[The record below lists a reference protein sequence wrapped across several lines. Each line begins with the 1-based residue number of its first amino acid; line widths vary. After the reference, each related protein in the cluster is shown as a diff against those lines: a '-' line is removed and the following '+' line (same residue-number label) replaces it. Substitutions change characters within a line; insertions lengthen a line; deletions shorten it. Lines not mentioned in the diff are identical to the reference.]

1 MSKIP
6 PQRISALF
14 HVFKLFNSNHVI
26 YNFIIYNLQ
35 ISIFGAKV
43 RKIPLPLF
51 LSLKCCHIMNK
62 LLKLSCLSLFLAL
75 VICSCSSPQK
85 YSYETVPNDPL
96 KARIYTLDNGL
107 KVYLTVNKET
117 PRIQTF
123 IAVRVGGKNDPAET
137 TGLAHYFEHLMF
149 KGTDKYGTQDYA
161 TEKPLLDQIEQQFE
175 IYRKTTDE
183 TERKAIYH
191 TIDSLSY
198 EASKYAIPNEYDK
211 LMAAIGSTGSNAYT
225 WYDQTVY
232 QEDIPSNQ
240 IENWA
245 KIQADRFENNVIR
258 GFHTELEAV
267 YEEKNM
273 SLTRD
278 NSKIQEAIFSSLF
291 PKHPYGTQTVLGTQE
306 NLKNPS
312 ITNIKNYYKQW
323 YVPNNMAICMSGD
336 LDPDETIAMI
346 DKYFGSLKPNP
357 ELPKLDLPKEDPIT
371 APIVKEVLGPDAE
384 SVALAWRFPGA
395 SSKDFEI
402 LQVVSQVLYN
412 GQAGLIDLNLNQQQK
427 VLNSYG
433 YPMGLADYSALIL
446 GGQPKQ
452 GQTLEE
458 VKDLLLSEIKKL
470 RTGEFDEKMLQANIN
485 NFKLNELQS
494 MESNE
499 GRADMFVN
507 SFIDGT
513 NWEDEVTAIDRM
525 AKLTKEDIAAFANQ
539 YLKEDNYAVIYKK
552 QGKDPNEKKMTKPE
566 ITPIV
571 SNRDVTSPF
580 LTSIQESVVKPI
592 EPVFLDFKKDMS
604 QLTAKS
610 DIPVLYKQNV
620 ANDLFQ
626 LIYVFD
632 MGNNNDKA
640 LGTAFDYLE
649 YLGTSDMTP
658 EELKSEF
665 YRLAC
670 TFYVSPG
677 NERTYVVL
685 SGLNENMPAAMQ
697 LFEKLLAD
705 AQVNKEAYE
714 NLVEDILKA
723 RTDAKLNQGKNFS
736 RLMNYAMYGPQSPAT
751 NVLTE
756 AELISMNPQELV
768 DRIHNQNNYKHRI
781 LYYGPSSS
789 KDLLATID
797 QYHQVPA
804 VLKDIPA
811 GNEYPYLET
820 PTTKVLIAPYEA
832 KQIYMAQISNLDKK
846 YDPAIEPTRE
856 LYNEYFG
863 GGMNSIVFQEMR
875 ETRGLAYSAWAGM
888 LPPNYLKYP
897 YTIRT
902 QIATQND
909 KMIDAVNTFNDI
921 INNMPESEAAFKL
934 AKEGLINRM
943 RTDRIIKSDI
953 IWTYIN
959 AQDLGQ
965 NVDPRIKLYND
976 VQTMTLKDI
985 VDFQKEWV
993 KGRTYVYCI
1002 LGDKKDL
1009 DMNKLKA
1016 VGPIEEL
1023 TQQQI
1028 FGY

>member
-1 MSKIP
+1 
-6 PQRISALF
+6 
-14 HVFKLFNSNHVI
+14 
-26 YNFIIYNLQ
+26 
-35 ISIFGAKV
+35 
-43 RKIPLPLF
+43 
-51 LSLKCCHIMNK
+51 MNK
-62 LLKLSCLSLFLAL
+62 RLKLSCFSLLLAL
-75 VICSCSSPQK
+75 VIGSCSAPEK

-123 IAVRVGGKNDPAET
+123 VAVRVGGKNDPAET

-149 KGTDKYGTQDYA
+149 KGTDKFGTQDYA
-161 TEKPLLDQIEQQFE
+161 TEKPLLDAIEQQFE

-183 TERKAIYH
+183 AERKAIYH

-245 KIQADRFENNVIR
+245 KIQSDRFENNVIR

-278 NSKIQEAIFSSLF
+278 NEKVQEAIFSSLF

-336 LDPDETIAMI
+336 LDPEKTIALI
-346 DKYFGSLKPNP
+346 DKYFGRQQPNP
-357 ELPKLDLPKEDPIT
+357 ELPKLNLPKEEPISQ
-371 APIVKEVLGPDAE
+371 PVVKDVLGPDAE
-384 SVALAWRFPGA
+384 SIALAWRFPGA
-395 SSKDFEI
+395 SDKDFET

-412 GQAGLIDLNLNQQQK
+412 GTAGLIDLNLNQQQK

-433 YPMGLADYSALIL
+433 YPMGLADYSVLLL
-446 GGQPKQ
+446 GGLPKQ
-452 GQTLEE
+452 GQTLDE
-458 VKDLLLSEIKKL
+458 VKDLLLKEINKL
-470 RTGEFDEKMLQANIN
+470 RTGDFDDKMLEANIN
-485 NFKLNELQS
+485 NFKLAQLQS

-499 GRADMFVN
+499 GRADMFVS
-507 SFIDGT
+507 SFINGT
-513 NWEDEVTAIDRM
+513 DWKDEVNAIDRM
-525 AKLTKEDIAAFANQ
+525 SKLTKEDIVAFANK
-539 YLKEDNYAVIYKK
+539 YLKENNYAAIYKK

-566 ITPIV
+566 ITPII
-571 SNRDVTSPF
+571 SNRDVASPF
-580 LTSIQESVVKPI
+580 LVEIQESAVQPI
-592 EPVFLDFKKDMS
+592 EPVFLDFKKDLN

-610 DIPVLYKQNV
+610 DIPILYKQNV
-620 ANDLFQ
+620 TNDLFQ

-632 MGNNNDKA
+632 MGNNHDKA

-670 TFYVSPG
+670 TFFVSPG

-685 SGLNENMPAAMQ
+685 SGLNENMPDAMQ

-705 AQVNKEAYE
+705 AQVNQEAYI
-714 NLVEDILKA
+714 NMAGDILKA
-723 RTDAKLNQGKNFS
+723 RADEKLNQGKNFS
-736 RLMNYAMYGPQSPAT
+736 RLMSYAMYGPDSPTT
-751 NVLTE
+751 NLLTE
-756 AELISMNPQELV
+756 AELTKLNPQELV
-768 DRIHNQNNYKHRI
+768 DRIHNQNSYKHRI

-789 KDLLATID
+789 KDLLAIIN
-797 QYHQVPA
+797 QHHQVPET
-804 VLKDIPA
+804 LKDIPA

-820 PTTKVLIAPYEA
+820 PATKVLIAPYDA

-846 YDPAIEPTRE
+846 YNPAIEPVRE

-888 LPPNYLKYP
+888 MAPSYLKYP
-897 YTIRT
+897 YVLRT

-934 AKEGLINRM
+934 AKDGLINRM
-943 RTDRIIKSDI
+943 RTDRIIKGDI
-953 IWTYIN
+953 IWSYID

-965 NVDPRIKLYND
+965 SVDPRIKLYND
-976 VQTMTLKDI
+976 VQNMTLKDI
-985 VDFQKEWV
+985 ADFQKQWV

-1009 DMNKLKA
+1009 ELDKLKT

-1023 TQQQI
+1023 TQKQI

>member
-1 MSKIP
+1 
-6 PQRISALF
+6 
-14 HVFKLFNSNHVI
+14 
-26 YNFIIYNLQ
+26 
-35 ISIFGAKV
+35 
-43 RKIPLPLF
+43 
-51 LSLKCCHIMNK
+51 MNK
-62 LLKLSCLSLFLAL
+62 RLKLSCFSLLLAL
-75 VICSCSSPQK
+75 VIGSCSAPEK

-123 IAVRVGGKNDPAET
+123 VAVRVGGKNDPAET

-149 KGTDKYGTQDYA
+149 KGTDKFGTQDYA
-161 TEKPLLDQIEQQFE
+161 TEKPLLDAIEQQFE

-183 TERKAIYH
+183 AERKAIYH

-211 LMAAIGSTGSNAYT
+211 LMATIGSTGSNAYT

-245 KIQADRFENNVIR
+245 KIQSDRFENNVIR

-278 NSKIQEAIFSSLF
+278 NEKVQEAIFSSLF

-336 LDPDETIAMI
+336 LDPEKTIALI
-346 DKYFGSLKPNP
+346 DKYFGRQQPNP
-357 ELPKLDLPKEDPIT
+357 ELPKLNLPKEEPISQ
-371 APIVKEVLGPDAE
+371 PVVKDVLGPDAE
-384 SVALAWRFPGA
+384 SIALAWRFPGA
-395 SSKDFEI
+395 SDKDFET

-412 GQAGLIDLNLNQQQK
+412 GTAGLIDLNLNQQQK

-433 YPMGLADYSALIL
+433 YPMGLADYSVLLL
-446 GGQPKQ
+446 GGLPKQ
-452 GQTLEE
+452 GQTLDE
-458 VKDLLLSEIKKL
+458 VKDLLLKEINKL
-470 RTGEFDEKMLQANIN
+470 RTGDFDDKMLEANIN
-485 NFKLNELQS
+485 NFKLAQLQS

-499 GRADMFVN
+499 GRADMFVS
-507 SFIDGT
+507 SFINGT
-513 NWEDEVTAIDRM
+513 DWKDEVNAIDRM
-525 AKLTKEDIAAFANQ
+525 SKLTKEDIVAFANK
-539 YLKEDNYAVIYKK
+539 YLKENNYAAIYKK

-566 ITPIV
+566 ITPII
-571 SNRDVTSPF
+571 SNRDVASPF
-580 LTSIQESVVKPI
+580 LAEIQESAVQPI
-592 EPVFLDFKKDMS
+592 EPVFLDFKKDLN

-610 DIPVLYKQNV
+610 DIPILYKQNV
-620 ANDLFQ
+620 TNDLFQ

-632 MGNNNDKA
+632 MGNNHDKA

-670 TFYVSPG
+670 TFFVSPG

-685 SGLNENMPAAMQ
+685 SGLNENMPDAMQ

-705 AQVNKEAYE
+705 AQVNQEAYI
-714 NLVEDILKA
+714 NMAGDILKA
-723 RTDAKLNQGKNFS
+723 RADEKLNQGKNFS
-736 RLMNYAMYGPQSPAT
+736 RLVSYAMYGPDSPTT
-751 NVLTE
+751 NLLTE
-756 AELISMNPQELV
+756 AELTKLNPQELV
-768 DRIHNQNNYKHRI
+768 DRIHNQNSYKHRI

-789 KDLLATID
+789 KDLLAIIN
-797 QYHQVPA
+797 QHHQVPET
-804 VLKDIPA
+804 LKDIPA

-820 PTTKVLIAPYEA
+820 PATKVLIAPYDA

-846 YDPAIEPTRE
+846 YDPVIEPVRE

-888 LPPNYLKYP
+888 MAPSYLKYP
-897 YTIRT
+897 YVLRT

-934 AKEGLINRM
+934 AKDGLINRM
-943 RTDRIIKSDI
+943 RTDRIIKGDI
-953 IWTYIN
+953 IWSYID

-976 VQTMTLKDI
+976 VQNMTLKDI
-985 VDFQKEWV
+985 ADFQKQWV

-1009 DMNKLKA
+1009 ELDKLKT

-1023 TQQQI
+1023 TQKQI

>member
-1 MSKIP
+1 
-6 PQRISALF
+6 
-14 HVFKLFNSNHVI
+14 
-26 YNFIIYNLQ
+26 
-35 ISIFGAKV
+35 
-43 RKIPLPLF
+43 
-51 LSLKCCHIMNK
+51 MNK
-62 LLKLSCLSLFLAL
+62 RLKLSCFSLLLAL
-75 VICSCSSPQK
+75 VIGSCSAPEK

-149 KGTDKYGTQDYA
+149 KGTDKFGTQDYA
-161 TEKPLLDQIEQQFE
+161 TEKPLLDAIEQQFE

-183 TERKAIYH
+183 AERKAIYH

-245 KIQADRFENNVIR
+245 KIQSDRFENNVIR

-278 NSKIQEAIFSSLF
+278 NSKVQEAIFSSLF

-336 LDPDETIAMI
+336 LDPEKTIALI
-346 DKYFGSLKPNP
+346 DQYFGQQQPNP
-357 ELPKLDLPKEDPIT
+357 ELPKLNLPKEEPISQ
-371 APIVKEVLGPDAE
+371 PVVKDVLGPDAE
-384 SVALAWRFPGA
+384 SIALAWRFPGA
-395 SSKDFEI
+395 SDKDFET

-412 GQAGLIDLNLNQQQK
+412 GAAGLIDLNLNQQQK

-433 YPMGLADYSALIL
+433 YPMGLADYSVLLL
-446 GGQPKQ
+446 GGLPKQ
-452 GQTLEE
+452 GQTLDE
-458 VKDLLLSEIKKL
+458 VKDLLLKEISKL
-470 RTGEFDEKMLQANIN
+470 RTGDFDDKMLEANIN
-485 NFKLNELQS
+485 NFKLAELQS

-499 GRADMFVN
+499 GRADMFVS
-507 SFIDGT
+507 SFINGT
-513 NWEDEVTAIDRM
+513 DWKDEVSAIDRM
-525 AKLTKEDIAAFANQ
+525 SKLTKEDIVAFANK
-539 YLKEDNYAVIYKK
+539 YLKEDNYAAIYKK
-552 QGKDPNEKKMTKPE
+552 QGKDPDEKKMTKPE
-566 ITPIV
+566 ITPII
-571 SNRDVTSPF
+571 SNRDVASPF
-580 LTSIQESVVKPI
+580 LVEVQESAVQPI
-592 EPVFLDFKKDMS
+592 EPVFLDFKKDLN

-632 MGNNNDKA
+632 MGNNHDKA

-658 EELKSEF
+658 KELKSEF

-670 TFYVSPG
+670 TFYVNPG
-677 NERTYVVL
+677 SERTYVVL

-705 AQVNKEAYE
+705 AQVNQEAYT
-714 NLVEDILKA
+714 NMTGDILKA
-723 RTDAKLNQGKNFS
+723 RADAKLNQGKNFS
-736 RLMNYAMYGPQSPAT
+736 RLVSYAMYGPDSPTT
-751 NVLTE
+751 NLLTE
-756 AELISMNPQELV
+756 AELANMNPQELV
-768 DRIHNQNNYKHRI
+768 DRIHNQNSYKHRI

-789 KDLLATID
+789 KDLLTTIN
-797 QYHQVPA
+797 QYHQIPET
-804 VLKDIPA
+804 LKDIPA

-820 PTTKVLIAPYEA
+820 PATKILVAPYDA

-846 YDPAIEPTRE
+846 YDPAIEPVRE

-888 LPPNYLKYP
+888 MPPSYLKYP
-897 YTIRT
+897 YVLRT

-934 AKEGLINRM
+934 AKDGLINRM
-943 RTDRIIKSDI
+943 RTDRIIKGDI
-953 IWTYIN
+953 IWSYID

-965 NVDPRIKLYND
+965 SVDPRIKLYND
-976 VQTMTLKDI
+976 VQNMTLKDI
-985 VDFQKEWV
+985 ADFQKQWV

-1009 DMNKLKA
+1009 ELDKLKT

-1023 TQQQI
+1023 TQKQI

>member
-96 KARIYTLDNGL
+96 KARIYTLGNGL

-183 TERKAIYH
+183 AERKAIYH

>member
-1 MSKIP
+1 
-6 PQRISALF
+6 
-14 HVFKLFNSNHVI
+14 
-26 YNFIIYNLQ
+26 
-35 ISIFGAKV
+35 
-43 RKIPLPLF
+43 
-51 LSLKCCHIMNK
+51 
-62 LLKLSCLSLFLAL
+62 
-75 VICSCSSPQK
+75 
-85 YSYETVPNDPL
+85 
-96 KARIYTLDNGL
+96 
-107 KVYLTVNKET
+107 
-117 PRIQTF
+117 
-123 IAVRVGGKNDPAET
+123 
-137 TGLAHYFEHLMF
+137 
-149 KGTDKYGTQDYA
+149 
-161 TEKPLLDQIEQQFE
+161 
-175 IYRKTTDE
+175 
-183 TERKAIYH
+183 
-191 TIDSLSY
+191 
-198 EASKYAIPNEYDK
+198 
-211 LMAAIGSTGSNAYT
+211 
-225 WYDQTVY
+225 
-232 QEDIPSNQ
+232 
-240 IENWA
+240 
-245 KIQADRFENNVIR
+245 
-258 GFHTELEAV
+258 
-267 YEEKNM
+267 
-273 SLTRD
+273 
-278 NSKIQEAIFSSLF
+278 
-291 PKHPYGTQTVLGTQE
+291 
-306 NLKNPS
+306 
-312 ITNIKNYYKQW
+312 
-323 YVPNNMAICMSGD
+323 
-336 LDPDETIAMI
+336 
-346 DKYFGSLKPNP
+346 
-357 ELPKLDLPKEDPIT
+357 
-371 APIVKEVLGPDAE
+371 
-384 SVALAWRFPGA
+384 
-395 SSKDFEI
+395 
-402 LQVVSQVLYN
+402 
-412 GQAGLIDLNLNQQQK
+412 
-427 VLNSYG
+427 
-433 YPMGLADYSALIL
+433 
-446 GGQPKQ
+446 
-452 GQTLEE
+452 
-458 VKDLLLSEIKKL
+458 
-470 RTGEFDEKMLQANIN
+470 
-485 NFKLNELQS
+485 
-494 MESNE
+494 
-499 GRADMFVN
+499 
-507 SFIDGT
+507 
-513 NWEDEVTAIDRM
+513 
-525 AKLTKEDIAAFANQ
+525 
-539 YLKEDNYAVIYKK
+539 
-552 QGKDPNEKKMTKPE
+552 MTKPE

-580 LTSIQESVVKPI
+580 LTSIQESAVKPV

-610 DIPVLYKQNV
+610 DISVLYKQNV
-620 ANDLFQ
+620 TNDLFQ

-705 AQVNKEAYE
+705 AQVNKEAYD
-714 NLVEDILKA
+714 NLVGDILKA
-723 RTDAKLNQGKNFS
+723 RADAKLNQGQNFS
-736 RLMNYAMYGPQSPAT
+736 RLMNYAMYGPKSPAT
-751 NVLTE
+751 NLLTE
-756 AELISMNPQELV
+756 AELASMNPQELV

-789 KDLLATID
+789 KDLLATIE

-804 VLKDIPA
+804 TLKDIPA
-811 GNEYPYLET
+811 GNEYSYLET
-820 PTTKVLIAPYEA
+820 PATKVLVAPYEA

-875 ETRGLAYSAWAGM
+875 ETRGLAYSAWAGIM
-888 LPPNYLKYP
+888 PPSYLKYP

-965 NVDPRIKLYND
+965 SVDPRIKLYND

-1023 TQQQI
+1023 TQEQI